1 MTATQPQKNRQHAKI
16 ILDKQNIIRNFVTIM
31 RLALHGVDWF

>member
-1 MTATQPQKNRQHAKI
+1 MTATQPQKVANTQKI